1 MLTEKLQSISASLGG
16 VLGNV
21 PVEAADEIRIIR
33 RELDAAADQAERLE
47 NWLVPPDPMNTPAA
61 AQEVA

>member
-1 MLTEKLQSISASLGG
+1 MLTEKLQSISASLGEI
-16 VLGNV
+16 LGNV

-47 NWLVPPDPMNTPAA
+47 NWLVPPSPVNAP
-61 AQEVA
+61 VAEQGVA